1 MKGIILIFL
10 NKNVKD
16 SKQVKEKLWFFWL
29 IAVAIISCISS
40 ITLIYTMMK
49 IIELYLISPGK
60 SVSLCDI
67 YLGLTI
73 LGANIVLM
81 IGDLLLA
88 LHSKFWSKL
97 MGKEKQAAYISQAM
111 SDEFERVLGR
121 RKLSEFLKGVK

>member
-16 SKQVKEKLWFFWL
+16 SKQIKEKLWFFWL

-40 ITLIYTMMK
+40 IMLTYTMIK
-49 IIELYLISPGK
+49 IIELYIISPGK
-60 SVSLCDI
+60 SVSLHDI
-67 YLGLTI
+67 YLGLVL

-81 IGDLLLA
+81 ISDLLLA

-97 MGKEKQAAYISQAM
+97 MGKEKDKNA
-111 SDEFERVLGR
+111 
-121 RKLSEFLKGVK
+121 